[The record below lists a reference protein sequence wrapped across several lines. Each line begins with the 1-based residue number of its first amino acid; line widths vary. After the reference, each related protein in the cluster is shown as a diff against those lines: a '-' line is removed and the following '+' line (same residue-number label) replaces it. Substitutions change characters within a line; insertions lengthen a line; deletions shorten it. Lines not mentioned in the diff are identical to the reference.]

1 MKRPP
6 ESLRRPWTAL
16 LLIPAVLILF
26 LVPALSPRRVWAAEE
41 TLPATQKTP
50 PPRFELETLVV
61 TGTRVEDEV
70 KSLPQSVTVITSE
83 DIKQAP
89 SNNLVDLL
97 SREVGIQLRS
107 SFGHDKWGGV
117 DLRGFGDTSAS
128 NVVVLVD
135 GVRINPPDAT
145 GPDLTSVPLDLIER
159 IEILRGAG
167 SVLYG
172 DGAVGGVVNIITRKG
187 TGQPAFRA
195 LASAGSFGTLDG
207 RSSLGGEV
215 RKLRF
220 NANADQYATEGF
232 RDNGFLKKKD
242 LGLFLGRNLGGRVS
256 LRASAAYHEDEY
268 GLPGPVSRDDFGSAG
283 GRRST
288 RFPHDEGGSQDQR
301 YTAGMDM
308 DLGLLGQLELNRAYH
323 FREVDYILGF
333 TPLLDR
339 EDQTSTIDEDTRSFS
354 ARQVKVFE
362 AWGLEHRLQLGVDH
376 EATGYVRSAPSQAM
390 RHNSRLEKL
399 GAFAAGR
406 VGLTRELTAH
416 LGYRYGVFS
425 GLFREDEFLWFGD
438 VRRWVNG
445 DQFDER
451 WRKSAWD
458 LGLVYAP
465 RPDTSF
471 FASLATSY
479 RFPNVDE
486 LAQAEDGLGPQTG
499 AHLEVGGRRSFG
511 DRAEASITLFVTR
524 IEDEIYYGEDPATG
538 IAVNRNYERPT
549 LRRGVEVEVRARPAR
564 GLYAWANGTFMEARF
579 EGMSGYIPLVP
590 RYQAR
595 VGLEWEMREGLTA
608 SAAAAWVG
616 KRFDGN
622 DPTNVLYEPLPAYET
637 VDVKLT
643 WRRKTLTFFV
653 GVNNLFDQAYAT
665 AAYSE
670 SLYPM
675 PGRNVYAGVSILLEK
690 SKPAASAR

>member
-1 MKRPP
+1 MNRPP
-6 ESLRRPWTAL
+6 LPRRRHWAVRL
-16 LLIPAVLILF
+16 LLSAVLALF
-26 LVPALSPRRVWAAEE
+26 LVTPLSPARTWAAEE
-41 TLPATQKTP
+41 TETPAPKTP
-50 PPRFELETLVV
+50 TPRFELNTLVV

-83 DIKQAP
+83 DIQEAP

-128 NVVVLVD
+128 NMVVLVD

-145 GPDLTSVPLDLIER
+145 GPDLTAVPLDRIDR

-187 TGQPAFRA
+187 TGEPAFRA
-195 LASAGSFGTLDG
+195 LASAGSFDTVDG
-207 RSSLGGEV
+207 RASLGGEAHE
-215 RKLRF
+215 LRF
-220 NANADQYATEGF
+220 NANADQYATDGF

-242 LGLFLGRNLGGRVS
+242 LGLNLGRDLGGRLS
-256 LRASAAYHEDEY
+256 LRASAALHEDEY
-268 GLPGPVSRDDFGSAG
+268 GLPGPVSREDFESAD

-288 RFPHDEGGSQDQR
+288 RFPHDEGSSRDQR
-301 YTAGMDM
+301 YTAGMDL
-308 DLGLLGQLELNRAYH
+308 DLGRFGQLELTRSYH
-323 FREVDYILGF
+323 FRKADYILGF
-333 TPLLDR
+333 TPLLSR
-339 EDQTSTIDEDTRSFS
+339 EDQTATIDEDTRSFS

-362 AWGLEHRLQLGVDH
+362 AWGLEHRLQLGVDQ
-376 EATGYVRSAPSQAM
+376 EATGYVRSSPSQAS

-399 GAFAAGR
+399 GVFATGR

-445 DQFDER
+445 DEFDKR
-451 WRKSAWD
+451 WKKSAWD
-458 LGLVYAP
+458 LGLVYEP
-465 RPDTSF
+465 RPDTSLF
-471 FASLATSY
+471 TSLATSY

-486 LAQAEDGLGPQTG
+486 LAQAADGLGPQTG
-499 AHLEVGGRRSFG
+499 THLEIGGRRSFG

-538 IAVNRNYERPT
+538 IAVNRNYEKPT
-549 LRRGVEVEVRARPAR
+549 LRRGVEVEVKARPAR
-564 GLYAWANGTFMEARF
+564 ALYVWANGTWMEARF
-579 EGMSGYIPLVP
+579 EGMNSFIPLVP

-595 VGLEWEMREGLTA
+595 LGLEWEVREGLTA

-616 KRFDGN
+616 ERFDGN
-622 DPTNVLYEPLPAYET
+622 DPTNGLYAPLPAYET
-637 VDVKLT
+637 VDVKMT
-643 WRRKTLTFFV
+643 YRRGALTFFV
-653 GVNNLFDQAYAT
+653 GVNNLFDRAYAT

-675 PGRNVYAGVSILLEK
+675 PGRNVYAGVSLLLEK
-690 SKPAASAR
+690 PKPALSAK